1 LVITKNIIGEAKVTI
16 FTNKRSE
23 LEIVQQLLYLATM
36 DTKKTR
42 LMYQT
47 NLCYSHFLA
56 YMEFLT
62 KKGFLE
68 IKNEDHA
75 GPIYHTTEKGKH
87 FLESIQTVMVQVK

>member
-1 LVITKNIIGEAKVTI
+1 MI

-23 LEIVQQLLYLATM
+23 LEIVQQLLYLATT
-36 DTKKTR
+36 DTKKTH

-56 YMEFLT
+56 YMEFLM

-68 IKNEDHA
+68 EKIEDHTRT
-75 GPIYHTTEKGKH
+75 IYCTTEKGKH
-87 FLESIQTVMVQVK
+87 FLDSIQTVLIQVK